1 MLAYSFDTSQPVSI
15 HGEHVHGHMDFLI
28 NYIQNKSI
36 CLPAN
41 TETKIGLNTQLG
53 PFVYICECILEECG
67 GQMLEVLTIHE
78 S

>member
-1 MLAYSFDTSQPVSI
+1 
-15 HGEHVHGHMDFLI
+15 MDFLI
-28 NYIQNKSI
+28 NYIQNKSF
-36 CLPAN
+36 CLPPN
-41 TETKIGLNTQLG
+41 TESKNGLNKQLE